1 MDIDKINQTVRN
13 QSKTAVIAIR
23 VTVSL
28 KESFMNACSVNNVES
43 SAVIRA
49 MMMDYVKQTQDK
61 KH

>member
-1 MDIDKINQTVRN
+1 MDINKINQTVKH

-28 KESFMNACSVNNVES
+28 KDSFMNACSINNVES

-49 MMMDYVKQTQDK
+49 MMMDYIKQTQDK

>member
-1 MDIDKINQTVRN
+1 MNIDKINQTVRN

-49 MMMDYVKQTQDK
+49 MMLDYIEQTKNKKQ
-61 KH
+61 